1 MNSYLYCVMIG
12 DFPLNK
18 ARYCERFLEL
28 MVDIE
33 AQLPLRRFV
42 NSLVDDKHIVV
53 HSKLSALQHR
63 PEGSLFVQVRMRK
76 EGWSTGGGVGGDFS
90 SFALSWTVCSSL

>member
-1 MNSYLYCVMIG
+1 MVG

-18 ARYCERFLEL
+18 TRYCERFLEL

-63 PEGSLFVQVRMRK
+63 PEGSLFVQVRMRNDWG
-76 EGWSTGGGVGGDFS
+76 GWGG
-90 SFALSWTVCSSL
+90 T

>member
-1 MNSYLYCVMIG
+1 
-12 DFPLNK
+12 
-18 ARYCERFLEL
+18 

-42 NSLVDDKHIVV
+42 NSLVDDKHMVV

-76 EGWSTGGGVGGDFS
+76 DGGGGGGGDLN
-90 SFALSWTVCSSL
+90 SFAL

>member
-1 MNSYLYCVMIG
+1 MVG

-42 NSLVDDKHIVV
+42 NSLVDDKHMVV

-76 EGWSTGGGVGGDFS
+76 DGGGGGLKHLWFVRDWVLQS
-90 SFALSWTVCSSL
+90 EEGAHK

>member
-1 MNSYLYCVMIG
+1 M
-12 DFPLNK
+12 
-18 ARYCERFLEL
+18 
-28 MVDIE
+28 DIE

-63 PEGSLFVQVRMRK
+63 PEGSLFVQVRTRK
-76 EGWSTGGGVGGDFS
+76 GVGGVGRDFN
-90 SFALSWTVCSSL
+90 SFAL